1 MSKLRL
7 RYSGSSLLSP
17 VFLALILALVTPV
30 AVAQS
35 SSVFN
40 GPRDYPVGSS
50 PASVVIGDFNGDGR
64 PDIATANSVSN
75 DVSVLLQNSDGTFQ
89 AAVRYP
95 VGNGPASLQVG
106 DVNGDG
112 KLDLVSVNSTDSTLG
127 ILLGNGD
134 GTFQAQQL
142 TTLPSG
148 SLPYLIVGDFN
159 GDGKADV
166 ALGEPLPQVGNYA
179 VAVLLSNGDGTF
191 QAPVTYPVNAAP
203 EALAVGDFNND
214 GKPDI
219 VSATTLVAGVS
230 VLLGNGDG
238 TFQTAVT
245 SATSVTILG
254 HSYPFGLVADFNGD
268 GNLDIAT
275 ATFSSDGGANVTLF
289 LGNGDGT
296 FRVDA
301 VSLPALNSAG
311 APLAAGD
318 LNGDG
323 KPDLIAF
330 GASPGVMI
338 LLNNGDGTF
347 SEGPTLIFG
356 SGPMALADLNND
368 QKLDLVAAVPNLSE
382 ALGQADIVSV
392 LHGNGDGNF
401 AQFPS
406 YAVAV
411 AATSGQTFAPSLAV
425 VASDFDGN
433 GKPDLAAP
441 FVVPNETGLPQS
453 VNLGLLLNNGGGF
466 QSATTTVA
474 QSGNLE
480 TGTAFVAAGDFN
492 GDGKRDVAEA
502 YTGSVSIL
510 LGNGDGTFQSAVQ
523 YGAGISGPIAVGDF
537 NGDGK
542 LDVVGVNAAISP
554 GVSVLLG
561 KGDGTFG
568 FPVNSSTS
576 SAVTGVTA
584 ADFNGDGKLDV
595 AALTRTGAAVALQ
608 LLLGN
613 GDGTFSTGATYNVG
627 FNPTAIASGD
637 LNGDGIT
644 DIIVGNSNGFDIVNQ
659 VDTPSSIVVLLGIG
673 DGTFQTPVTTVMGNG
688 ISSIAIADFNRDG
701 KADLA
706 FSNTGWGDIS
716 LVLGNGDGTLQS
728 PMEFFVGATH
738 ALQSPYIGE
747 LAVADFD
754 GNGTPDLAVA
764 AFGGVTGVNNIAVLL
779 NAAGSNAPAALLS
792 TGTLA
797 FGSES
802 VGQTT
807 SAQTVTLSYMAS
819 TALTISGI
827 TITGAQSADFA
838 QTNNCGASLVGGGN
852 CTISVTFSPQAAG
865 ARTASI
871 QITDNASNS
880 PQTISLTGTGTAPPE
895 IGLKIPS
902 HGSSSASVAAGQ
914 PASYTLS
921 IGGTGMS
928 GTATLTCTGAPQ
940 GAVCSV
946 PATATVSATA
956 ASSVEVSLTT
966 TSDTMASVNS
976 RGMIRFG
983 GLWATLLLGVVLVP
997 AARRKRAW
1005 SGLYLGA
1012 MVASLLLISSCG
1024 GGSSGPKIN
1033 PNGTPAGT
1041 YQLTVTATLNSTTEN
1056 VTLQL
1061 IVQ

>member
-1 MSKLRL
+1 M
-7 RYSGSSLLSP
+7 
-17 VFLALILALVTPV
+17 
-30 AVAQS
+30 
-35 SSVFN
+35 
-40 GPRDYPVGSS
+40 
-50 PASVVIGDFNGDGR
+50 VIGDFNGDGR

-112 KLDLVSVNSTDSTLG
+112 KLDLVLVNSTDSTLG

-148 SLPYLIVGDFN
+148 SLPYMAVGDFN

-179 VAVLLSNGDGTF
+179 LAVLLSNGDGTF

-203 EALAVGDFNND
+203 AALAVGDFNND

-219 VSATTLVAGVS
+219 VTASIVAAGVS

-238 TFQTAVT
+238 TFQTAVI
-245 SATSVTILG
+245 SATSVQMQPPSL
-254 HSYPFGLVADFNGD
+254 FLLADFNQD
-268 GNLDIAT
+268 GILDIA
-275 ATFSSDGGANVTLF
+275 ATTWAVDSGPNVTLF
-289 LGNGDGT
+289 QGNGDGT
-296 FRVDA
+296 FQVHV
-301 VSLPALNSAG
+301 VSFPGLLHSGN
-311 APLAAGD
+311 PLAAGD
-318 LNGDG
+318 INGDG
-323 KPDLIAF
+323 KPDLIAS
-330 GASPGVMI
+330 GTNHPGSVI

-392 LHGNGDGNF
+392 LHGHGDGNF

-411 AATSGQTFAPSLAV
+411 AATSEQTFAPSLAV

-492 GDGKRDVAEA
+492 GDGKMDVAEA

-728 PMEFFVGATH
+728 PMEFFVGATY

-852 CTISVTFSPQAAG
+852 CTISVTFSPQATG
-865 ARTASI
+865 ARAAAI

-902 HGSSSASVAAGQ
+902 EGSSSASVAAGQ

-946 PATATVSATA
+946 PATATVSATT

-1033 PNGTPAGT
+1033 PNGTRAGT